1 MAGPFAQS
9 AFSTGPN
16 DDYRTVDV
24 YKQDGKNVISSYTDR
39 STTPS
44 TSGLGS
50 LFGGNPLSSL
60 NLDTKSALEVG
71 KNALTYG
78 KNVAS
83 GTDTKS
89 MLDRAVGGL
98 GLAGSAIRGASP
110 SLQKSLM
117 GGIGDVQSIYAQ
129 VGSTIARVKSGNLP
143 DIRSVAD
150 IINKAAGAGATG
162 IPLININDQGSTLGM
177 AAGLI
182 QQATRSGIPKSFSAL
197 TTNLISNPS
206 QVAKLI
212 DKVLPS
218 VTKSSDVFTLK
229 EMADVQPA
237 AIKLSNPDIL
247 TDFSFNYRAD
257 DGTTHEAKM
266 EAFGAV
272 KDTYTK
278 IDPNWLS
285 CPAREGGET
294 ADISKIAGAS
304 SDFKDMMQTGAL
316 NSTDLSDKLFLLDTT
331 PSKYLGSIGGSV
343 TNQGAPS
350 VRDQLNTLFP
360 AAAVGQSRAAAT
372 PVISPADAGKG
383 PVVTEYDEQ
392 YSIAGVTPHTVK
404 TTYPDGA
411 YTTVTK
417 RERNFGFDT
426 EVTTKVYDSRGN
438 LVTSKTESGG
448 FKIE

>member
-39 STTPS
+39 STAPS

-50 LFGGNPLSSL
+50 LFGSNPLPSL
-60 NLDTKSALEVG
+60 NLDTKTALEVS

-78 KNVAS
+78 KSIAS

-98 GLAGSAIRGASP
+98 GMAGSALRNASP
-110 SLQKSLM
+110 SLQKSLL

-129 VGSTIARVKSGNLP
+129 VGNTVSRIKSGNLP

-162 IPLININDQGSTLGM
+162 IPLININDQNSTLGM

-197 TTNLISNPS
+197 TTNLISNPT
-206 QVAKLI
+206 QIAGLI
-212 DKVLPS
+212 NKVLPS

-229 EMADVQPA
+229 EMALVQPS
-237 AIKLSNPDIL
+237 AIKLANPDIL
-247 TDFSFNYRAD
+247 SDFSFNYKAD
-257 DGTTHEAKM
+257 DGTTQVAKM

-272 KDTYTK
+272 KETYSA

-285 CPAREGGET
+285 CPAREGGNVV
-294 ADISKIAGAS
+294 DVSKISGAS
-304 SDFKDMMQTGAL
+304 SDFKDMLQTGAL
-316 NSTDLSDKLFLLDTT
+316 NSTDIADKVFLMDTS

-343 TNQGAPS
+343 ANQGTPS

-360 AAAVGQSRAAAT
+360 AAAVGQTRASET
-372 PVISPADAGKG
+372 PVLSPGQAGMKAE
-383 PVVTEYDEQ
+383 VEEYDVAA
-392 YSIAGVTPHTVK
+392 YKAGGGTSK
-404 TTYPDGA
+404 IKRTTNPDGS
-411 YTTVTK
+411 YTIETSYIYQGSVNHITT
-417 RERNFGFDT
+417 EIFD
-426 EVTTKVYDSRGN
+426 SSGQRI
-438 LVTSKTESGG
+438 SKTERDLD
-448 FKIE
+448 